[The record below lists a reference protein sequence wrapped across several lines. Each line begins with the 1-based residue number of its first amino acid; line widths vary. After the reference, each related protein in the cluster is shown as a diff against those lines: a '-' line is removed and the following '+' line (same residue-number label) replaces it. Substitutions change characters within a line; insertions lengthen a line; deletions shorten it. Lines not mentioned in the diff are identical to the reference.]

1 MGYLIFDTET
11 NGLPQCKAYGFFPPY
26 TQTEKYA
33 GARVVQVSYII
44 TNEVY
49 TKLEESDTI
58 IKMDDFKI
66 TNSEFH
72 GITEHISETQGITF
86 QEFAKG
92 FSNSLD
98 FVHTI
103 VAHNLNFDFNVICA
117 ELYRYGFHDII
128 TKLESK
134 KQICTMK
141 RYKNLVCATFKSGT
155 GSFKGE
161 PSLRFKDPNLKELYT
176 FATGEV
182 MENHHNSMY
191 DVLNLHKAVKLLEM
205 KFNLT

>member
-11 NGLPQCKAYGFFPPY
+11 NGLPQCKAYGFFPSY

-33 GARVVQVSYII
+33 NARVVQVSYII

-58 IKMDDFKI
+58 IKMDGFKI
-66 TNSEFH
+66 TNSQFH
-72 GITEHISETQGITF
+72 GISEEISETQGIPF

-103 VAHNLNFDFNVICA
+103 IAHNLNFDFNVICA

-128 TKLESK
+128 AKLESK

-141 RYKNLVCATFKSGT
+141 RYKTLIGATFKSGT
-155 GSFKGE
+155 GT
-161 PSLRFKDPNLKELYT
+161 KDPNLKELYT

-191 DVLNLHKAVKLLEM
+191 DVLNLHKAVKILEM
-205 KFNLT
+205 KFNI